1 MDIKGGMWFHLT
13 KPVCVMVVK
22 SGGRGEKGE
31 EKGSYGNA
39 IANKSD
45 RWGKAIGKQ
54 REYDEKSFSR

>member
-1 MDIKGGMWFHLT
+1 
-13 KPVCVMVVK
+13 VMVVK

-45 RWGKAIGKQ
+45 R
-54 REYDEKSFSR
+54 